1 MGLLLGS
8 NIGPA
13 LPVIVILLAIGVVLY
28 VRRHRG
34 KKPPNSNA

>member
-13 LPVIVILLAIGVVLY
+13 VPIIVLAAGVIY
-28 VRRHRG
+28 YRRRRG
-34 KKPPNSNA
+34 EKPPNSNA